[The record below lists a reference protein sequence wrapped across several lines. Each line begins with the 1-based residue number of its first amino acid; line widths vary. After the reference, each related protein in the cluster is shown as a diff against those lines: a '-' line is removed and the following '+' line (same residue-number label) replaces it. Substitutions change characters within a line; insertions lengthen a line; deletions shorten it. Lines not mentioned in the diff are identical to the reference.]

1 MVVKESI
8 RGEVP
13 RRKKSAVSN
22 TLEKSDWGKNK
33 KQPLGLAVGKS
44 TR

>member
-13 RRKKSAVSN
+13 RRKKSAVSD
-22 TLEKSDWGKNK
+22 TLERSDWGRNK
-33 KQPLGLAVGKS
+33 KQPLGLVVGKS